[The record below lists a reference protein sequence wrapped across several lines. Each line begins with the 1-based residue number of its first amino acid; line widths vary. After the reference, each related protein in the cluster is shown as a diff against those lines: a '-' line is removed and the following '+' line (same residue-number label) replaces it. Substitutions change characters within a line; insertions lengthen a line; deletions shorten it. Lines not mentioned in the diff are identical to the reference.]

1 MGNQRKNAIMGGGG
15 GEFLQWWSES
25 TAQIIEQIL

>member
-15 GEFLQWWSES
+15 GGVL
-25 TAQIIEQIL
+25 AMVVRVNGPNH